1 MSKEIK
7 LNEQRQG
14 PTNKLTKWK
23 PQKKHKAEEE
33 QNEWM
38 NKQTKERKE
47 WKKERRAVRRDGG
60 NEDELMS
67 CWQTLFTLSGEMT
80 EGRSYRKK
88 HKDEWLLCRLLIWL
102 CSKFAPSRPTWE
114 EHARTSEKVEQC
126 RSKKGVLERGRAIFW
141 ALTEQALPSPHPIPP
156 SRFPPFPENSL
167 YHTHWTNYKH
177 CLAAKSWGPRRV
189 TARMGL
195 NARSPE
201 PQHRRAGE
209 RPFLSVC
216 FCKARTDGAD
226 SV

>member
-23 PQKKHKAEEE
+23 PQKKAQSRGRAE
-33 QNEWM
+33 WMM

-67 CWQTLFTLSGEMT
+67 CWQPSSHSAGRWQR
-80 EGRSYRKK
+80 EGATGKK

-102 CSKFAPSRPTWE
+102 CSKFASESPHMRGARENERESRAMQIE
-114 EHARTSEKVEQC
+114 ERGARE
-126 RSKKGVLERGRAIFW
+126 GRAIFW

>member
-7 LNEQRQG
+7 LNEWTKAR
-14 PTNKLTKWK
+14 TNKQINKMKTTKKAQTKQRKKSRINEWTNK
-23 PQKKHKAEEE
+23 QKKGK
-33 QNEWM
+33 N
-38 NKQTKERKE
+38 
-47 WKKERRAVRRDGG
+47 ERRREGLWGG

-88 HKDEWLLCRLLIWL
+88 HKDERLLCRLLIWL

-114 EHARTSEKVEQC
+114 EHVGTSEKVEQC

-167 YHTHWTNYKH
+167 YHT
-177 CLAAKSWGPRRV
+177 
-189 TARMGL
+189 L
-195 NARSPE
+195 NK
-201 PQHRRAGE
+201 
-209 RPFLSVC
+209 L
-216 FCKARTDGAD
+216 
-226 SV
+226 

>member
-1 MSKEIK
+1 MID
-7 LNEQRQG
+7 EQRNKTEWTKAR
-14 PTNKLTKWK
+14 TNKQINKMKTTK
-23 PQKKHKAEEE
+23 KA
-33 QNEWM
+33 QTAGRAEWM
-38 NKQTKERKE
+38 NEQTKE
-47 WKKERRAVRRDGG
+47 KKERMRRRAVRRDGG
-60 NEDELMS
+60 NEDELELLTNPLHT
-67 CWQTLFTLSGEMT
+67 QREMT
-80 EGRSYRKK
+80 EGSYRKK